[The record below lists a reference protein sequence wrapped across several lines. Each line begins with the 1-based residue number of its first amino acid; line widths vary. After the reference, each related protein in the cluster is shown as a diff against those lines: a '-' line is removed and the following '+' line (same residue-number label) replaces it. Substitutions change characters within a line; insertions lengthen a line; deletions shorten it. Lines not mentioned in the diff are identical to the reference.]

1 MTEPARPNIL
11 WITTHDISPDLGC
24 YAGVWPGAEYA
35 QTPRLDQLASEGV
48 RYDQAFASTPV
59 CAPSRSSIFTGMYPT
74 AAGTM
79 HMRSSAVPPPEVRC
93 FPEYLRAAGYYCT
106 NNAFSDL
113 QFQVPVTVWDES
125 SRQAHW
131 RNRPDPAQPFF
142 AVFHGMLTHELQIY
156 ADEAQFRQNTQRLQ
170 AQQRHDPADAP
181 LPPYF
186 PDTPVFRQAWAR
198 YSDNITAMDYW
209 AGDLLQELEDDG
221 LAGNTLVVFWSD
233 HGAGMPRAKR
243 WPYDTGLREPLLLRW
258 PGHIAPGTTVSE
270 PVALMDL
277 AATMLAVGGVAV
289 PEHMHARP
297 LFDAQGRATAS
308 PRRYIFGHRDRMD
321 EQEDTIRTVCD
332 GRLRYIRNYHPDRPW
347 MQHHEYADQFATWKE
362 LRRLRFEEAVI
373 QARGEMPNLLTPA
386 QRNVVASKQAPGGA
400 V

>member
-156 ADEAQFRQNTQRLQ
+156 ADEASSGRIRSGFRRSSGTIRRR
-170 AQQRHDPADAP
+170 AAAAVFSRHSRVSP
-181 LPPYF
+181 
-186 PDTPVFRQAWAR
+186 AWAR

-209 AGDLLQELEDDG
+209 PAICCKNWKTT
-221 LAGNTLVVFWSD
+221 AWP
-233 HGAGMPRAKR
+233 AIR
-243 WPYDTGLREPLLLRW
+243 W
-258 PGHIAPGTTVSE
+258 
-270 PVALMDL
+270 
-277 AATMLAVGGVAV
+277 
-289 PEHMHARP
+289 
-297 LFDAQGRATAS
+297 
-308 PRRYIFGHRDRMD
+308 
-321 EQEDTIRTVCD
+321 
-332 GRLRYIRNYHPDRPW
+332 
-347 MQHHEYADQFATWKE
+347 
-362 LRRLRFEEAVI
+362 
-373 QARGEMPNLLTPA
+373 
-386 QRNVVASKQAPGGA
+386 
-400 V
+400 